1 MDRYDMLE
9 SKLSNALGML
19 AGILKE
25 KLDNYGFYYRMFTRI
40 KSGESIR
47 RKLNSERYLKNPER
61 KINDLFGVRITLYY
75 QDDVEAVQRIVE
87 NMMVNVRWKETDN
100 DASTFDAQKNN
111 GTFLLPG
118 FVQKIVEP
126 EIEGLRIEP
135 HFEIQIRTVLF
146 EGWHEAEHD
155 MRYKEMDLWEDFPKE
170 SRKLNSILA
179 TLEMCDQYMVTLLDD
194 VGHDFYK
201 SNNWGAMIKYKYR
214 LKGLGG
220 QLDERLER
228 VMSADFAKQIFK
240 WNKVDL
246 MQIAMDRNI
255 QQLDTNTIV
264 YLVNERNKNTEDYS
278 EEIRD
283 EYFAIRRSNARREI
297 FREKN
302 ILSLR
307 EEKAFDVEVLI
318 DCSKRSQE
326 EQFQEIL
333 RVVYEGWMRKELSHI
348 FPEEFAMPV
357 HPVRKKTQ
365 GINCKLK
372 YDTNKYTMLMALNH
386 AGLDTP
392 GKSWKL
398 SLEVKKAGKNL
409 SLACKNYF
417 LIPENAPTEILP
429 FSRPKVYQYLGRA
442 VTFSDVWPLTEKI
455 EEIDGKDFDAF
466 WKFITSEKR
475 QFPVLLLTLPSDEEV
490 IDSTSI
496 YAQFVDY
503 ANNPKFPMLTNLMR
517 KVGFVCHT
525 YYVTKDTAEKLAKKM
540 KEDASLY
547 RNGIRFF
554 RSGFAGEK
562 DDTYQAYTEKE
573 ILEKPKDIYAL
584 RNKEPY
590 LYQCVE
596 GPDAMRHE
604 VIQTVYG
611 EILGIQRNGKG
622 KQE

>member
-1 MDRYDMLE
+1 MDQYDMLE
-9 SKLSNALGML
+9 SRLSNALGML
-19 AGILKE
+19 AGIVKE
-25 KLDNYGFYYRMFTRI
+25 KLDNYGIYYRMFTRI

-47 RKLNSERYLKNPER
+47 RKLASERYVENPER
-61 KINDLFGVRITLYY
+61 KINDLFGIRITLYY

-118 FVQKIVEP
+118 FVHKIVEP
-126 EIEGLRIEP
+126 ELKGMRIEP
-135 HFEIQIRTVLF
+135 HLEIQIRTVLF

-214 LKGLGG
+214 LKGLNG
-220 QLDERLER
+220 QLDERLEK
-228 VMSADFAKQIFK
+228 VMNPDFAKQIFK

-246 MQIAMDRNI
+246 VQLAMEKGI

-264 YLVNERNKNTEDYS
+264 YLVNERNLNTPDYIP
-278 EEIRD
+278 EIRE
-283 EYFAIRRSNARREI
+283 EYFAIRRSNSKRDI
-297 FREKN
+297 VREKN
-302 ILSLR
+302 IVSLR
-307 EEKAFDVEVLI
+307 EENAFDVEVSI
-318 DCSKRSQE
+318 DCSKRSRE
-326 EQFQEIL
+326 EQFKEIL
-333 RVVYEGWMRKELSHI
+333 RVVYEGWMVKELSHI
-348 FPEEFAMPV
+348 FPEEFALPL

-372 YDTNKYTMLMALNH
+372 YDVTALTMVMSLNH

-392 GKSWKL
+392 GKTWKL
-398 SLEVKKAGKNL
+398 SLEVKKKGEDL
-409 SLACKNYF
+409 VLHCKNYF
-417 LIPENAPTEILP
+417 LIPENAPTEVLP

-442 VTFSDVWPLTEKI
+442 VALCDIWNLTE
-455 EEIDGKDFDAF
+455 EIREIKPEGLDEF
-466 WKFITSEKR
+466 WTFVENENR
-475 QFPVLLLTLPSDEEV
+475 QFPVLLLSVPSAEEV
-490 IDSTSI
+490 TKEGSC
-496 YAQFVDY
+496 YHNLVDY
-503 ANNPKFPMLTNLMR
+503 ARNPKFPMLTNLMR

-525 YYVTKDTAEKLAKKM
+525 YFVTGEAAEAVAERM
-540 KEDASLY
+540 GEEKEAF
-547 RNGIRFF
+547 RNGVRFF
-554 RSGFAGEK
+554 KRGYHSGNSEH
-562 DDTYQAYTEKE
+562 YQTFTEKE

-604 VIQTVYG
+604 MIQTVYE
-611 EILGIQRNGKG
+611 EIL
-622 KQE
+622 ELAAPE